1 MGTGRH
7 MAKSKRWNVA
17 EIRVPYRDVDMQ
29 GQMFLSCYISY
40 AEAVLTNFWSMRPQL
55 SDEPIY
61 TVSKIT
67 CNLHRPLHYDDIVE
81 FTPAVDKIGV
91 RSVGF
96 LIAVEVE
103 DERAA
108 EVEIIWQA
116 HEREDQS
123 LTAIPEETRDWL
135 YTFLD

>member
-1 MGTGRH
+1 
-7 MAKSKRWNVA
+7 MANSKRSNVA
-17 EIRVPYRDVDMQ
+17 EIRVPYRDVDMN
-29 GQMFLSCYISY
+29 GEMFLPCYISY
-40 AEAVLTNFWSMRPQL
+40 AESVLANFWSMRPEL
-55 SDEPIY
+55 ESEPVY

-67 CNLHRPLHYDDIVE
+67 CNLHRPLHYDEIVE
-81 FTPAVDKIGV
+81 FTAAVDKIGV
-91 RSVGF
+91 RSIGF
-96 LIAVEVE
+96 LIAVEME

-116 HEREDQS
+116 HERESQS

>member
-1 MGTGRH
+1 
-7 MAKSKRWNVA
+7 MAKSKRPNAA
-17 EIRVPYRDVDMQ
+17 EIRVPYRDVDMN
-29 GQMFLSCYISY
+29 GHVFLSSYISY
-40 AEAVLTNFWSMRPQL
+40 AEAVLAHFWSMRPEL
-55 SDEPIY
+55 EDEPVY
-61 TVSKIT
+61 TVSKVT
-67 CNLHRPLHYDDIVE
+67 CHLHRPLQYDDIVE
-81 FTPAVDKIGV
+81 FTTAVDKIGV

-96 LIAVEVE
+96 LIAIEVE

-116 HEREDQS
+116 HERENQS